1 MSSAV
6 RPPRLAVGD
15 RVAVVAP
22 SGPVDPARL
31 DRGCALLRSWG
42 LDVAAGAHALARAG
56 SPLGY
61 LAGADT
67 ERAAD
72 LQRAWTN
79 PQVAAV
85 LCARGGYGASRLL
98 PFLDWDAMRAAGPKV
113 LLGSS
118 DITALHDAF
127 AVELG
132 LVTLF
137 GPMVAA
143 EVVAGE
149 SPDPDTVEELRRALL
164 SPDTAMD
171 LTGPEARTVVAG
183 GAEGTLVGGTLAL
196 LAASVGTPFARP
208 AREGIV
214 VLEDV
219 GEPGYRLDR
228 YLTQLLLAGWFD
240 GVRGIAL
247 GSWVDCGADAE
258 DVVIERLTP
267 LGVPLL
273 AGLPLG
279 HGRPQ
284 LTVPLGARAHLDAD
298 ARALSVSPAG

>member
-1 MSSAV
+1 MTASV

-42 LDVAAGAHALARAG
+42 LDVVVGAHVRERAD
-56 SPLGY
+56 PPIGY
-61 LAGADT
+61 LAGRDAD
-67 ERAAD
+67 RAAD
-72 LQRAWTN
+72 LQRAWTD
-79 PQVAAV
+79 PEVAAV
-85 LCARGGYGASRLL
+85 LCARGGYGAMRIL
-98 PFLDWDAMRAAGPKV
+98 PFLDWDALRAAGPKI

-127 AVELG
+127 GARLG

-137 GPMVAA
+137 GPMIAA

-149 SPDPDTVEELRRALL
+149 RADAATVEALRRVLLEPALA
-164 SPDTAMD
+164 T
-171 LTGPEARTVVAG
+171 LTVSGARTVLPGRGDGVV
-183 GAEGTLVGGTLAL
+183 VGGTLAL
-196 LAASVGTPFARP
+196 LAAGLGTPFARP
-208 AREGIV
+208 GRAGIV
-214 VLEDV
+214 ILEDV
-219 GEPGYRLDR
+219 GEPAYRLDR

-240 GVRGIAL
+240 GVHGIAL

-284 LTVPLGARAHLDAD
+284 LTVPLGVRAHLDAD
-298 ARALSVSPAG
+298 ARALSVLLAG

>member
-1 MSSAV
+1 MSGRV
-6 RPPRLAVGD
+6 RPRPLRVGD
-15 RVAVVAP
+15 LVAVVAP
-22 SGPVDPARL
+22 SGPLDPVRL
-31 DRGCALLRSWG
+31 ERGFTLLRSWG
-42 LDVAAGAHALARAG
+42 LTVAAGAHVLARAG

-61 LAGADT
+61 LAGADA

-72 LQRAWTN
+72 LQRAWTD

-85 LCARGGYGASRLL
+85 LCARGGYGATRLL

-118 DITALHDAF
+118 DITGLHDAF

-149 SPDPDTVEELRRALL
+149 SPDPVTVEELRRALL
-164 SPDTAMD
+164 APETATE
-171 LTGPEARTVVAG
+171 LTGRDTRTVVAG
-183 GAEGTLVGGTLAL
+183 RAEGTLGGGTLAL

-258 DVVIERLTP
+258 DVVIERLAP

-273 AGLPLG
+273 AGLPFG

-284 LTVPLGARAHLDAD
+284 LTVPLGARATLDAD
-298 ARALSVSPAG
+298 ARALSVLGAE